1 MTDVGARFPRP
12 YKLWRSIMDFTLN
25 EDQQFI
31 RKTARDFAEKVI
43 KPTVAER
50 DREAI
55 FPEEIVKQMG
65 ELGFM
70 GVAVD
75 EKYGGS
81 GMDYVSYAIIIE
93 ELSRVDA
100 ACGVIASV
108 NNSLVCY
115 GLERFGN
122 EQQKQE
128 LLAPLASGAKLG
140 AFSLSE
146 PGAGSD
152 AASQKTRAIKDGDY
166 YVITGTKNWVTNGA
180 EADTI
185 LLMAMTD
192 PSKGVKGITC
202 FLVDT
207 HQPDVSVIKIE
218 DKLGIRSAHAAQ
230 MAYDGYRI
238 HKDLILGEEGM
249 GFKIA
254 MTILNAGRIGIAA
267 QALGIAQGAFE
278 EARNYSQIREQFG
291 QPIAQFQAVGFTLA
305 DMATR
310 IKAAR
315 LLTYEAANRKDRH
328 EDYIAAASMAKL
340 FASETA
346 MWTAT
351 KAVQLFGSNGYS
363 REYPVER
370 YFRDA
375 KITEIYEGTSE
386 IQRLVISRELM
397 KSADV

>member
-1 MTDVGARFPRP
+1 
-12 YKLWRSIMDFTLN
+12 MDFQLN
-25 EDQQFI
+25 EDQEFI
-31 RKTARDFAEKVI
+31 RKTAREFAEKQV
-43 KPTVAER
+43 KPTAAER
-50 DREAI
+50 DEKKEWPA
-55 FPEEIVKQMG
+55 EIVKKMG

-70 GVAVD
+70 GVAVS
-75 EKYGGS
+75 EEYGGA
-81 GMDYVSYAIIIE
+81 GLDYVSYAIVIE

-100 ACGVIASV
+100 SVGVIASV

-115 GLERFGN
+115 GIEKFGTE
-122 EQQKQE
+122 EQKRE
-128 LLAPLASGAKLG
+128 ILTPLASGQKLG

-152 AASQKTRAIKDGDY
+152 AAAQKTIAVRDGDY
-166 YVITGTKNWVTNGA
+166 YIINGIKNWVTNGS

-192 PSKGVKGITC
+192 PTKGHRGISA

-207 HQPDVSVIKIE
+207 HQPGVSVVKVE
-218 DKLGIRSAHAAQ
+218 DKLGIRSAHSAQ
-230 MAYDGYRI
+230 MAYDNYRI
-238 HKDLILGEEGM
+238 HKSRMLGEEGQ

-267 QALGIAQGAFE
+267 QAVGIAQGAY
-278 EARNYSQIREQFG
+278 EAALEYAKIREQFG
-291 QPIAQFQAVGFTLA
+291 QPIIQFEAVGFTLA

-315 LLTYEAANRKDRH
+315 MLTWHAAWKKDRG
-328 EDYIAAASMAKL
+328 ENYIADASMAKL

-351 KAVQLFGSNGYS
+351 KSIQVHGSNGYS
-363 REYPVER
+363 KEYPVER
-370 YFRDA
+370 FFRDA

-386 IQRLVISRELM
+386 IQRLVISREI
-397 KSADV
+397 AR